1 MYENLMEAAVA
12 DENSRQALKAVRRND
27 GSPGI
32 DRMSTEELE
41 EHLEANWEILKAK
54 LLKGT
59 YTPSPVRRKDIEKQG
74 GGTRMLGIP
83 TVQDRYIQQLLL
95 QVMTPIFDPGFSE
108 HSYGFRPGR
117 SAHDAVRAAQKYV
130 QGGKEWVVD

>member
-74 GGTRMLGIP
+74 GGNANVGNPDGTGSVHP
-83 TVQDRYIQQLLL
+83 
-95 QVMTPIFDPGFSE
+95 
-108 HSYGFRPGR
+108 
-117 SAHDAVRAAQKYV
+117 AASTTTS
-130 QGGKEWVVD
+130 

>member
-32 DRMSTEELE
+32 DRMTTEELE

-54 LLKGT
+54 LL
-59 YTPSPVRRKDIEKQG
+59 
-74 GGTRMLGIP
+74 
-83 TVQDRYIQQLLL
+83 
-95 QVMTPIFDPGFSE
+95 
-108 HSYGFRPGR
+108 
-117 SAHDAVRAAQKYV
+117 
-130 QGGKEWVVD
+130 